1 MLDPSVSIKATPDGT
16 GVWVRVGVVPIKNTG
31 RFVSLKRKLKQEAH
45 TKKKKKRKET
55 KQKRFNK
62 LTKYLRAY

>member
-16 GVWVRVGVVPIKNTG
+16 RVWVRVGVGPIKNTR

-45 TKKKKKRKET
+45 TKRRRKEKQNKT
-55 KQKRFNK
+55 KDVQ
-62 LTKYLRAY
+62 

>member
-16 GVWVRVGVVPIKNTG
+16 GVWVRVGVGPIKNTG

-45 TKKKKKRKET
+45 TKRRRKEKKNKT
-55 KQKRFNK
+55 KDVQ
-62 LTKYLRAY
+62 